1 MWFYGTC
8 DPRVPCPWGYTPIR
22 PQFGPHLTQKWA
34 KITCLLC
41 FLAFWLAFWGCP
53 RGYTWRYL
61 GSYGTYAPGYLALG
75 ARRPLDPDL
84 DPIWHKN
91 GQNSSV
97 SSDSLSFDQLSKAAH
112 GVIPSGIWV
121 LIVNWTSGYLALG
134 HRQPLEANLDT
145 VLHKILGLS

>member
-1 MWFYGTC
+1 M
-8 DPRVPCPWGYTPIR
+8 V
-22 PQFGPHLTQKWA
+22 HLT
-34 KITCLLC
+34 L
-41 FLAFWLAFWGCP
+41 
-53 RGYTWRYL
+53 GYQ
-61 GSYGTYAPGYLALG
+61 ALG
-75 ARRPLDPDL
+75 AKRPLDPDL
-84 DPIWHKN
+84 DPVWHKN
-91 GQNSSV
+91 GQNSPVSSDCLSFDQISKAVHGVIPGGIWVLIVDVTPGYLALGVTRPLDPNLNPVWHKNGQNSCV